1 MTGAICIDG
10 YNLALP
16 RGSGI
21 ATYSRTLLQG
31 VKALGL
37 QREVLHAPLTEV
49 TSDPLLRETLVG
61 DARWRLRAL
70 AEPQSNRR
78 IQAALARFGR
88 TAHRVEPTGR
98 VLWPECAGAPEAD
111 AFWLSQD
118 LFRIANRAFTN
129 DRVMTPVRFDP
140 AARAP
145 DLMHW
150 THPTP
155 LKGRGV
161 PNIYTLHDL
170 IPLKLPHTTLD
181 DKRRFLDLCR
191 KAAAQADHLVAVSE
205 TTRRDAIEWLGI
217 DEDRIT
223 TTWQA
228 ADLPAGALDR
238 SDAEVANEIDDVFGL
253 DWRGYFLF
261 FGAVEP
267 KKNLGRLVE
276 AYLRSGVKSPLVVV
290 GARAWMADQEVGFL
304 EELIAGDAGAA
315 RRLRRYDHLPRAA
328 LMSLVR
334 GARSVAFPSLYEGF
348 GLPALEAM
356 MLGAPVI
363 ASSGGALPEIVGDA
377 ALLADP
383 HDIEAMAKAF
393 QALDADE
400 DLRRDL
406 ALRGVARAE
415 TFSPRAYAERLGRLY
430 GRFGLPGV

>member
-1 MTGAICIDG
+1 MTGAVCIDG
-10 YNLALP
+10 HNLSLP

-31 VKALGL
+31 VAGLGL
-37 QREVLHAPLTEV
+37 RREILHAPLTEV
-49 TSDPLLRETLVG
+49 TTDPLLRETLVG

-70 AEPQSNRR
+70 TEPKSNRR
-78 IQAALARFGR
+78 VQAALARFGR

-98 VLWPECAGAPEAD
+98 ILWPEGPGAPEAD
-111 AFWLSQD
+111 AFWLSPD

-140 AARAP
+140 AERAP
-145 DLMHW
+145 GVMHW

-155 LKGRGV
+155 MKARGV

-170 IPLKLPHTTLD
+170 IPLRLPHATLD

-191 KAAAQADHLVAVSE
+191 KVVATADHLVAVSE
-205 TTRRDAIEWLGI
+205 TTRRDAIELLGVE
-217 DEDRIT
+217 EDRIT

-228 ADLPAGALDR
+228 ADLPAGTLHR
-238 SDAEVANEIDDVFGL
+238 TEAEVAAEIDDVFSLEWG
-253 DWRGYFLF
+253 GYFLF

-276 AYLRSGVKSPLVVV
+276 AYLRSGVKAPLVVV

-304 EELIAGDAGAA
+304 EELIANDAGAA
-315 RRLRRYDHLPRAA
+315 RRLRRYDYLPRAA

-334 GARSVAFPSLYEGF
+334 GARGVMFPSLYEGF

-356 MLGAPVI
+356 ALGAPVF

-383 HDIEAMAKAF
+383 HDIDAMAGAIRT
-393 QALDADE
+393 LDAD
-400 DLRRDL
+400 DGLRRHL
-406 ALRGVARAE
+406 AQAGVARAE
-415 TFSPRAYAERLGRLY
+415 TFSAEAYKARLRSLY
-430 GRFGLPGV
+430 GRFGLTNA